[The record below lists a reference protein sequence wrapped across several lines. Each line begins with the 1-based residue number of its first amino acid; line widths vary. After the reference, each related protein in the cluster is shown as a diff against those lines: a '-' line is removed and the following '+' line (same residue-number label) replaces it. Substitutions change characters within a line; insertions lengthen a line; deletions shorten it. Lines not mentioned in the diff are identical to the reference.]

1 MGLLRGFFIFFAVTM
16 LHRKLGQNLSPKT
29 VPQGSATMPAHPVSS
44 SQCGVVAKWD
54 SCDTV
59 YTLVSFSTICSWY
72 SGRMSIRSFTWLKA
86 NSIAF
91 FTANPPPQQGP
102 VRGAYAPMVRFFKP
116 PTKAAQITNIYFVY
130 SFNKFFLIYLFV
142 YNQLINYV
150 ENEVD

>member
-1 MGLLRGFFIFFAVTM
+1 MGLLRGFFIFFGRNDVAQETGAKFVPLNSPT
-16 LHRKLGQNLSPKT
+16 GQFDNA
-29 VPQGSATMPAHPVSS
+29 GPVSP
-44 SQCGVVAKWD
+44 SQCGVVAKWV
-54 SCDTV
+54 SCDAV

-72 SGRMSIRSFTWLKA
+72 SGRMSVRSFTWLKA